1 LCALEFSRFLP
12 SWLYARKV
20 RQALNG
26 EIASI
31 VVANPGKSFSQL
43 STFMG
48 IPVTYQHHVPTV
60 VIPPGIGVVFY
71 TCAGKLFITLAFL
84 EGMMS
89 PTEADDFLQK
99 IRSHLLHR
107 D

>member
-1 LCALEFSRFLP
+1 M
-12 SWLYARKV
+12 K
-20 RQALNG
+20 G

-31 VVANPGKSFSQL
+31 VIANPGKSLSDL

-48 IPVTYQHHVPTV
+48 IPVSYQHHVPTV

-71 TCAGKLFITLAFL
+71 TYSGKLFITLAYL
-84 EGMMS
+84 EGMIS
-89 PTEADDFLQK
+89 PVEADEFLQK